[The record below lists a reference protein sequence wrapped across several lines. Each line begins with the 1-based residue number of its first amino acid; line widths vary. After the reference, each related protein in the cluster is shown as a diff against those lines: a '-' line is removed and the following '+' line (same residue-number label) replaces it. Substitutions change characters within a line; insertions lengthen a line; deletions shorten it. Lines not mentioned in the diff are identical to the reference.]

1 MPSSSKN
8 LHQPLLDDLHR
19 VDVNDGYDPEEREE
33 QEEEQTRCLDKE
45 KVLCWI
51 LLPVFFMSQIG
62 LVYFLREKEVMS
74 TLYWSLVYLDVFVF
88 LATAWLYRCS
98 IIMEDGLRGMEIFY
112 LFLPEILTDLTTLLV
127 LFDRYTLAFVS
138 LTASVAVFGVLAVQ
152 AVARLCC
159 YDRLDDNEH
168 PEEFGCLEAN
178 EDDEEEGE
186 LRKPIILII

>member
-8 LHQPLLDDLHR
+8 LHEPLLDDLHR
-19 VDVNDGYDPEEREE
+19 VDVDEGCALEGREGR
-33 QEEEQTRCLDKE
+33 EEEQFRCLDKK

-62 LVYFLREKEVMS
+62 LVYFLRGKEVMS

-152 AVARLCC
+152 AVARMCC
-159 YDRLDDNEH
+159 HSQWDDNDRS
-168 PEEFGCLEAN
+168 EEYDCYESN
-178 EDDEEEGE
+178 DDDEEEEE